1 LDLIIMNAPPLARC
15 MAVIVPR
22 AARCRLG
29 APGRLAL
36 AAALS
41 ASIALSAASFATT
54 KVAVKLQGD
63 IATECAIRGGI
74 GSGAASVAGVA
85 MDLAD
90 ITKPG
95 RRHYSFTV
103 NCNAPFA
110 YRLEAQYGALTHE
123 GGGVAPAGLAGAVPY
138 EVAMHIP
145 TDALTIN
152 DRCSGESIRSGQVR
166 CPFSNSG
173 AGIALGSAAQ
183 LTLAWTPGNA
193 VPLAGQYSD
202 CIKIIVGARQ

>member
-1 LDLIIMNAPPLARC
+1 MNAPILAR
-15 MAVIVPR
+15 R
-22 AARCRLG
+22 AAPIVSREARCHPG

-36 AAALS
+36 AATLY

-63 IATECAIRGGI
+63 ITAECAIIGSI
-74 GSGAASVAGVA
+74 GSGAASAAGVA

-95 RRHYSFTV
+95 RKQYSFTV

-123 GGGVAPAGLAGAVPY
+123 SAGVAPAGLAGAVPY

-193 VPLAGQYSD
+193 VVLAGRYSD
-202 CIKIIVGARQ
+202 SIKLIVGARL

>member
-1 LDLIIMNAPPLARC
+1 MNHAPISARRSPIIALHQAQNSPGHLAF
-15 MAVIVPR
+15 AVV
-22 AARCRLG
+22 AGTL
-29 APGRLAL
+29 
-36 AAALS
+36 
-41 ASIALSAASFATT
+41 IALSAASSAAT
-54 KVAVKLQGD
+54 KVAIKLQGD
-63 IATECAIRGGI
+63 IEPVCAISGNFASGI
-74 GSGAASVAGVA
+74 A
-85 MDLAD
+85 MTLPD

-95 RRHYSFTV
+95 RKLYGFTV

-123 GGGVAPAGLAGAVPY
+123 GGGVAPAGLAVAVPY
-138 EVAMHIP
+138 EVGMHIP
-145 TDALTIN
+145 TDALAID

-183 LTLAWTPGNA
+183 LTLAWKPGNA

-202 CIKIIVGARQ
+202 SIKIIVGARQ